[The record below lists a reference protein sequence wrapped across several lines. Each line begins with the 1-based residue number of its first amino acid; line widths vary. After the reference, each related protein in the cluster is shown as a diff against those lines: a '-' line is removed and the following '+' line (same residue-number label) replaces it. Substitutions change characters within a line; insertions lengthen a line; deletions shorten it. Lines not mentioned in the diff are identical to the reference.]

1 MPLSNLPVAIIGA
14 GPVGLATAAH
24 LLQRGLR
31 PIIFEAGPD
40 VGHAV
45 RQWQHV
51 RVFSPWRYNIDRAAR
66 ALLEASGWQAPDP
79 GHHPTGA
86 ELLRDYLAPLAA
98 IPAIRAALTLNA
110 RVIAVGKRGFDKV
123 RTAGREDVPFVITV
137 LRDGVQTQVE
147 ARAVIDA
154 SGTYLTPNPAG
165 AGGLP
170 AIGEDEAQDNII
182 YGIPDVLGDARARY
196 AGKRVLVVGTGH
208 SAMNALLDLC
218 ALQRAVPATAI
229 HWALR
234 RAAPDGVYGGGEA
247 DQLQARGELGQ
258 RTRAVVERGCVQIEP
273 SFRIMSIDKRSDGLH
288 VRGLSGAKTSEVV
301 VDEIVVATG
310 TRPDLSFLRELRVA
324 LDPALECVSALAPL
338 IDPNIHSCGT
348 VRPHGFEELKQPEKD
363 FFILGMKSYG
373 RAPTF
378 LLATGYEQ
386 ARSVVAAIAGD
397 LTAAR
402 LVQLELPET
411 GVCTSALP
419 DSASDCAVPALAETA
434 AACCGSNAPK
444 PRIRVSARS
453 CS

>member
-1 MPLSNLPVAIIGA
+1 MSLSNLPVVVIGA

-40 VGHAV
+40 AGHAV

-66 ALLEASGWQAPDP
+66 ALLEANGWRAPDP

-123 RTAGREDVPFVITV
+123 RTAGREDAPFVVTV
-137 LRDGVQTQVE
+137 LRDGVQTQIE

-170 AIGEDEAQDNII
+170 AIGEDEAQDRII
-182 YGIPDVLGDARARY
+182 YGIPDVLGDARPRY

-218 ALQRAVPATAI
+218 ALQRAAPATEI

-258 RTRAVVERGCVQIEP
+258 RTRAVVERGCVQIAP
-273 SFRIMSIDKRSDGLH
+273 SFRIMSIDKRGDGLH
-288 VRGLSGAKTSEVV
+288 VRGLSGATTSEIV
-301 VDEIVVATG
+301 VDEIIVATG

-397 LTAAR
+397 LAAAR

-419 DSASDCAVPALAETA
+419 DSAGDCAVPALAATA
-434 AACCGSNAPK
+434 AACCGPSAPK

>member
-1 MPLSNLPVAIIGA
+1 MSLNDLPVAVIGA
-14 GPVGLATAAH
+14 GPVGLAIAAH
-24 LLQRGLR
+24 LLQRGMR

-51 RVFSPWRYNIDRAAR
+51 RMFSPWRYNIDRATR
-66 ALLEASGWQAPDP
+66 DLLEAHGWSAPDP

-86 ELLRDYLAPLAA
+86 EILRDYLEPLAA
-98 IPAIRAALTLNA
+98 IPAIHAALTLNA
-110 RVIAVGKRGFDKV
+110 RVVAVGRRGFDKV
-123 RTAGREDVPFVITV
+123 RSAGRDDVPFVVTV
-137 LRDGVQTQVE
+137 LRDGVQSQVE

-165 AGGLP
+165 AGGWP
-170 AIGEDEAQDNII
+170 ATGENDVQDRMI
-182 YGIPDVLGDARARY
+182 YGIPDVLGAARARY
-196 AGKRVLVVGTGH
+196 DGKRVLVVGTGH

-218 ALQRAVPATAI
+218 TLQRAAPATEI

-234 RAAPDGVYGGGEA
+234 RAAPDSVYGGGEA

-258 RTRAVVERGCVQIEP
+258 RTRAVVERGAVQIEP
-273 SFRIMSIDKRSDGLH
+273 SFRIMSIDRRDDGIH
-288 VRGLSGAKTSEVV
+288 VRGLSGAAKSDIV
-301 VDEIVVATG
+301 VDEIIVATG
-310 TRPDLSFLRELRVA
+310 CRPDLSFLRELRVSA
-324 LDPALECVSALAPL
+324 DPALECVSALAPL

-397 LTAAR
+397 FAAAR

-411 GVCTSALP
+411 GVCSSNLP
-419 DSASDCAVPALAETA
+419 DADSGCAVPALAGTA
-434 AACCGSNAPK
+434 AACCGPSAPK
-444 PRIRVSARS
+444 PRIRVTAGS
-453 CS
+453 CR

>member
-1 MPLSNLPVAIIGA
+1 MSFSKLPVAVIGA

-31 PIIFEAGPD
+31 PIIFESGPD

-66 ALLEASGWQAPDP
+66 TLLEANGWQAPDP

-86 ELLRDYLAPLAA
+86 EILRDYLAPLADV
-98 IPAIRAALTLNA
+98 PAIRAALTLNA

-123 RTAGREDVPFVITV
+123 RTAGREDVPFVVTV
-137 LRDGVQTQVE
+137 LRDGVQTQIE

-170 AIGEDEAQDNII
+170 AIGEDEARDKII

-218 ALQRAVPATAI
+218 ALQRAVPATEI

-273 SFRIMSIDKRSDGLH
+273 SFRIMSIDKRDDGLH
-288 VRGLSGAKTSEVV
+288 VRGLLGATTSEVV
-301 VDEIVVATG
+301 VDEIIVATG

-324 LDPALECVSALAPL
+324 LDPALECVNALASL

-386 ARSVVAAIAGD
+386 ARSVVAALAGD
-397 LTAAR
+397 LATAR

-419 DSASDCAVPALAETA
+419 DSAGDCAVPALAGTA
-434 AACCGSNAPK
+434 AACCGPSAPK